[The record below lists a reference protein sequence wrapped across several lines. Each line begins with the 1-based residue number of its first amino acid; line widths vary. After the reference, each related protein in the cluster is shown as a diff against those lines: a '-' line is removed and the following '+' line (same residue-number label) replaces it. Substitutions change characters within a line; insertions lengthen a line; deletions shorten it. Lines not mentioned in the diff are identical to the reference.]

1 MKELVRDTVFG
12 HFLRLVTKGKVMTFE
27 EERDSS
33 LWKRYVDKEKSGR
46 MAHHGHT
53 GEEEKENENET
64 KDTDDSESPER
75 GIWQKDEESE
85 NRAGQN
91 QAVLGQNGGPRN
103 SSETRLGSLDNGQQ
117 RNEINCVPVDPEKG
131 RDVSVV
137 TWYGENDP
145 ENPLNWSTPKKFFVT
160 GMICLLTFS
169 VYIGSA
175 IYSAGTQEI
184 TQVFGVSTVAATL
197 GLTLFVAGY
206 GLGPMI
212 WAPMSEIPQIGRNP
226 IYIGT
231 LVVFVFFQF
240 GVIYAKN
247 FGMLL
252 AFRFLTGFFG
262 SPVLATGGASLGDM
276 YRPAKRAYAIA
287 VWGLAAICGPVL
299 GPLIGGFAAQHKG
312 WKWPIWELLWLSG
325 FALIVLIVCLPETSS
340 ANILYRRSRRLR
352 KLTGRSDLK
361 CEPEIQGE
369 QMTAKDIAMMTLIRP
384 FSLTFTEPILFLL
397 NLYIALIYGLLYIWF
412 ESFVIVFTGIY
423 GFNLGLE
430 GLSFVGI
437 LVGGFVVI
445 GPFFAYLYYIQE
457 PQFNEN
463 GELKPEKRLP
473 PAFVG
478 AFCIPICMFWF
489 GWSSRESV
497 HWIVPIIGS
506 SFFTIGAFL
515 LFNSVLNYL
524 GDAYPEYAAS
534 VLAGNDF
541 FRSSFGAGFPLFA
554 SAMYKKLGVAWA
566 SSLLGFL
573 SIAFIPIPFVLYFY
587 GERIRKAS
595 KRARHDL

>member
-1 MKELVRDTVFG
+1 MNWSMGKKF
-12 HFLRLVTKGKVMTFE
+12 LVTF
-27 EERDSS
+27 
-33 LWKRYVDKEKSGR
+33 L
-46 MAHHGHT
+46 
-53 GEEEKENENET
+53 
-64 KDTDDSESPER
+64 
-75 GIWQKDEESE
+75 
-85 NRAGQN
+85 
-91 QAVLGQNGGPRN
+91 
-103 SSETRLGSLDNGQQ
+103 
-117 RNEINCVPVDPEKG
+117 
-131 RDVSVV
+131 
-137 TWYGENDP
+137 
-145 ENPLNWSTPKKFFVT
+145 
-160 GMICLLTFS
+160 ICFLTFS

-175 IYSAGTQEI
+175 IYSAGTVEI
-184 TQVFGVSTVAATL
+184 TQVFGVSQVAATL

-212 WAPMSEIPQIGRNP
+212 FAPMSEIPQIGRNP
-226 IYIGT
+226 VYIGT

-276 YRPAKRAYAIA
+276 YKPSKRAYAIGI
-287 VWGLAAICGPVL
+287 WGIAAICGPVL

-312 WKWPIWELLWLSG
+312 WQWPIWELLWLSG
-325 FALIVLIVCLPETSS
+325 FALIVMVLFLPETSS
-340 ANILYRRSRRLR
+340 ANILYRRTRRLR
-352 KLTGRSDLK
+352 KRTGREDLK
-361 CEPEIQGE
+361 CEPELQGE
-369 QMTAKDIAMMTLIRP
+369 QMTGKDIAMMTLVRP
-384 FSLTFTEPILFLL
+384 FSLNFTEPILFLL
-397 NLYIALIYGLLYIWF
+397 NLYIALIYGLLYVWF
-412 ESFVIVFTGIY
+412 ESFAIVFEGIY
-423 GFNLGLE
+423 GFNLGEE

-437 LVGGFVVI
+437 LVGAFVVI
-445 GPFFAYLYYIQE
+445 PPFFLYLWYIQE

-489 GWSSRESV
+489 GWTSRASV

-506 SFFTIGAFL
+506 SFFTLGAFL

-534 VLAGNDF
+534 VYAGNDF
-541 FRSSFGAGFPLFA
+541 MRSSFGAGFPLFA
-554 SAMYKKLGVAWA
+554 SAMYNNLGVGWA

-573 SIAFIPIPFVLYFY
+573 SIAFIPIPFVLYIY
-587 GERIRKAS
+587 GEKIRKAS